1 VISSAKPAAGRPAG
15 TEKRMTD
22 TGLPTYLNR
31 GLSLTH
37 AELCTEL
44 GRELLALCQSVTA
57 DGRLSPDELEAL
69 KQWLRDAE
77 TASMPAAKHLRWVI
91 AKVLADGKITPDEY
105 REVHR
110 AVEGALPF
118 DAQREAMDARLAV
131 EAEEEAATRAEQ
143 AEQRRDGGSRETAF
157 RVTAAVALLLVLGAV
172 AAWML
177 S

>member
-1 VISSAKPAAGRPAG
+1 
-15 TEKRMTD
+15 MTD

-57 DGRLSPDELEAL
+57 DGRLSPDELGAL

-77 TASMPAAKHLRWVI
+77 SASMPAAKHLRWVI
-91 AKVLADGKITPDEY
+91 AKVLADGKITPEEY

-131 EAEEEAATRAEQ
+131 EAEEEAATRAAR
-143 AEQRRDGGSRETAF
+143 AEQRQHGVPKRGTAL
-157 RVTAAVALLLVLGAV
+157 RVTAVVALLLVLGAV